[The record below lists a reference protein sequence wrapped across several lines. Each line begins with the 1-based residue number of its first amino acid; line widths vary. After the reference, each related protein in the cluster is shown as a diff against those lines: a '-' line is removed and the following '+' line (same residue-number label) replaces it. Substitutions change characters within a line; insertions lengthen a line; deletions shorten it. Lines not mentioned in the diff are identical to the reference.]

1 MKGPI
6 RIRRR
11 VLAALAL
18 TALLALSV
26 LDLSGAIQ
34 PGLAAGQF
42 ASAPRGPV
50 TIAPEV
56 LSATANGGSTPIVIL
71 LAEQAD
77 LSSAYNMRD
86 QDARGWFVYNTLRD
100 TAART
105 QGPLQAFLRAQGR
118 TYQSFWVANVLM
130 TTGDRA
136 LVDAL
141 AARDDVR
148 AIESNAPFAAISDPV
163 RAPEAETTA
172 PVAPAAV
179 EWGVANVNAP
189 QVWAMG

>member
-1 MKGPI
+1 MKGPL

-11 VLAALAL
+11 ALAALVL
-18 TALLALSV
+18 MALLALSV
-26 LDLSGAIQ
+26 LDLSGMTQ
-34 PGLAAGQF
+34 PGLAAGSL

-56 LSATANGGSTPIVIL
+56 LRATANGGSTPIVIL
-71 LAEQAD
+71 LAEQAN

-86 QDARGWFVYNTLRD
+86 EDARGWFVYNTLRD

-105 QGPLQAFLRAQGR
+105 QGPLQAFLHAQGR
-118 TYQSFWVANVLM
+118 AYQSFWVANVLM

-141 AARDDVR
+141 AARADVR
-148 AIESNAPFAAISDPV
+148 AVESNASFTAITDPV
-163 RAPEAETTA
+163 RAPQNETTA

-179 EWGVANVNAP
+179 EW
-189 QVWAMG
+189 